1 MNNTEMQISPLSN
14 VMKETL
20 LETLG
25 IEYKAKVTFY
35 SDSPKG
41 LLKGGKLV
49 APAGSLQKIL
59 IYGSLTSEEQERI
72 WKVLFHKLAEVRSQ
86 KHAPVVVEFFEK
98 ELFAP
103 DKSGGAS
110 RVEQV
115 PSKTFTFPSQ

>member
-1 MNNTEMQISPLSN
+1 MQISPLSN

-20 LETLG
+20 SETLG
-25 IEYKAKVTFY
+25 VDYKVKVTFY

-49 APAGSLQKIL
+49 APAGSLQKVL
-59 IYGSLTSEEQERI
+59 IYGSLSSEEQEQI
-72 WKVLFHKLAEVRSQ
+72 WNVLIHKLADVRSQ
-86 KHAPVVVEFFEK
+86 EHAPVVIEFFEK

-115 PSKTFTFPSQ
+115 PSKTFTYPSQ